1 MLEQTKQ
8 EIQRFVTIWAV
19 ETHDVSPRYR
29 HLIRVTIDDAVQE
42 GSHSYYVTLQIP
54 GVNQLA
60 HLKVYSDGRE
70 THIESVKYE
79 KKPRAKKRSL
89 PDPAVGKLREVY
101 ADAAQAHAWS
111 LKVRDRIVEIMKYV
125 PESDK
130 ELHQLLMLACEQAE
144 QTLSATLGTK
154 ETVKLLIVHI

>member
-8 EIQRFVTIWAV
+8 QIQRFMFDWAIA
-19 ETHDVSPRYR
+19 THNVSPRYR
-29 HLIRVTIDDAVQE
+29 HLIQVTIDDAVQ
-42 GSHSYYVTLQIP
+42 GSSYSYHVTLHIP

-89 PDPAVGKLREVY
+89 PDPAVGQLREVY
-101 ADAAQAHAWS
+101 ADANQAHAWS
-111 LKVRDRIVEIMKYV
+111 LKVRDRIVEMMQYV

-130 ELHQLLMLACEQAE
+130 ELRQLLMLACEQAE
-144 QTLSATLGTK
+144 QALSATLGTK
-154 ETVKLLIVHI
+154 ETVKLLMIHV